1 MSMPPF
7 TIDAKARARPV
18 MSLANR
24 PEKSSA
30 RPGRSSLSA
39 RFGGHDP
46 AYRGQ
51 EGEGIPPPPGEPAVL
66 CFRCVKEEQ
75 ATRGLPTRIELR
87 PDGTWV
93 IVTSGDALY
102 AAAMLDDDDAPEL
115 KEEQFQDLTKA
126 IRDADRAEG

>member
-1 MSMPPF
+1 M
-7 TIDAKARARPV
+7 
-18 MSLANR
+18 
-24 PEKSSA
+24 
-30 RPGRSSLSA
+30 
-39 RFGGHDP
+39 
-46 AYRGQ
+46 
-51 EGEGIPPPPGEPAVL
+51 
-66 CFRCVKEEQ
+66 KEEQ